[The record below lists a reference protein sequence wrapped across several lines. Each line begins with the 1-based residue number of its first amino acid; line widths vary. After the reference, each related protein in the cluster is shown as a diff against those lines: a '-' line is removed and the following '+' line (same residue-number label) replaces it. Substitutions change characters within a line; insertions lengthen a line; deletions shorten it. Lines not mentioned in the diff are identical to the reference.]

1 MSKKLSFFSAACL
14 SLLLSG
20 CAVHGRVDQ
29 QLVAE
34 PDPLSLR
41 LAAAV
46 DKASG
51 ALETLASVEQAR
63 NPGAAIQAVPYAPQE
78 LRRTMTVNW
87 TGPIEPIVQR
97 LADRAGYEMQVNGD
111 VPPAPVVVTLTARQ
125 KMAFRKQIKGP
136 VTKIL
141 AQYVYDTIQ
150 GLDAKTLAAAAKDLG
165 AALSARDMSVM
176 AQQMLAVPEK
186 ALAAIAERDYDRAV
200 THWAIAAGSLQ
211 KPLNIAAAATD
222 KILPRPPVSIMTA
235 WRPIFKKALAR
246 YMPS

>member
-125 KMAFRKQIKGP
+125 KMVIDVLR
-136 VTKIL
+136 
-141 AQYVYDTIQ
+141 
-150 GLDAKTLAAAAKDLG
+150 DLG
-165 AALSARDMSVM
+165 LQAGTRADV
-176 AQQMLAVPEK
+176 VVDPERRVV
-186 ALAAIAERDYDRAV
+186 E
-200 THWAIAAGSLQ
+200 
-211 KPLNIAAAATD
+211 LNYA
-222 KILPRPPVSIMTA
+222 PVSGD
-235 WRPIFKKALAR
+235 
-246 YMPS
+246 